1 MVMDTRGGLLY
12 GLSSLLS
19 VFTQALV
26 LFYILLISGFIVEKI
41 RFFLLGF
48 FWKKKRF
55 DAVAKA
61 VFGFFYLFMFT
72 ALIDVLFVLLLQWK
86 APFILSAT
94 AVKVNIALLTLMVVI
109 SYLMDALNDH
119 ISAKNPE
126 TNISSILSLE
136 IKEMEDEIG
145 NSEYILY
152 FNGSRVRNFETKEE
166 LLDFLQS
173 VKNYLDIEVYEKALD
188 FLSKNLS

>member
-1 MVMDTRGGLLY
+1 MVMGTMDGLLY
-12 GLSSLLS
+12 GLSSLFS
-19 VFTQALV
+19 VFTQGLV
-26 LFYILLISGFIVEKI
+26 LFFIFFISWLIVEKV

-48 FWKKKRF
+48 FWKKRGF

-109 SYLMDALNDH
+109 SYLRDALKDH

-126 TNISSILSLE
+126 ASISSVLDLE
-136 IKEMEDEIG
+136 IKEMEDEMG
-145 NSEYILY
+145 DSEYILY

-173 VKNYLDIEVYEKALD
+173 VKNYLDIEVYEEALN
-188 FLSKNLS
+188 FLGKNLS